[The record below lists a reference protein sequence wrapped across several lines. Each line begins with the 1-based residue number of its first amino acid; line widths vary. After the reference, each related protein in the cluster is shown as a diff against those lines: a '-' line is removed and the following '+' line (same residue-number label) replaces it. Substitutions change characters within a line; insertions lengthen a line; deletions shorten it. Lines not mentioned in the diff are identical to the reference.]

1 MSSKATLNAEAD
13 YFYKQGVQAIFDE
26 NYDAAEFFLLKSL
39 EIESSEVIYG
49 CLGWLYGTLLGEEKK
64 ALAFF
69 RKAILQNPENGDL
82 YNDYGALL
90 LKMGRLE
97 ESIKWF
103 SRAVRLAKSQKK
115 HFALYNLALVYH
127 NRRRPQRSLAYL
139 RLALKCQPA
148 FQEAR
153 QLYYS
158 ILEDIPSKP
167 ELDM

>member
-1 MSSKATLNAEAD
+1 MSSHITLDAEAD
-13 YFYKQGVQAIFDE
+13 YFYKQGVQAVFDG

-39 EIESSEVIYG
+39 EIENSELVYG
-49 CLGWLYGTLLGEEKK
+49 CLGWLYGTLLRDEKK
-64 ALAFF
+64 GLAFF

-90 LKMGRLE
+90 LKMGRFE
-97 ESIKWF
+97 ESVKWF
-103 SRAVRLAKSQKK
+103 LRAVRLSNSQKK

-127 NRRRPQRSLAYL
+127 NWKRSRYSLRYL
-139 RLALKCQPA
+139 RLALKCQPS

-158 ILEDIPSKP
+158 ILESTS
-167 ELDM
+167 LDK

>member
-1 MSSKATLNAEAD
+1 MSSKTTLNAEAD
-13 YFYKQGVQAIFDE
+13 YFYEQGVQAVFNE

-39 EIESSEVIYG
+39 EIESSELVYG
-49 CLGWLYGTLLGEEKK
+49 CLGWLYGTLLGKEKK
-64 ALAFF
+64 ALTFF
-69 RKAILQNPENGDL
+69 RKAILQNPKNGDL

-103 SRAVRLAKSQKK
+103 SRAVRLTKSQKK
-115 HFALYNLALVYH
+115 HFALYNLALVYR
-127 NRRRPQRSLAYL
+127 NWKQPQRSLRYL
-139 RLALKCQPA
+139 HLALRCQPD

-158 ILEDIPSKP
+158 ILEGSS
-167 ELDM
+167 